1 MNITVKFFALG
12 RELIGKSALT
22 LDVEEGTSV
31 EHVLTR
37 LQAEHPNFAKLPSF
51 VTAVNTRYADKTIV
65 LKNNDELAI
74 IPPVSGG

>member
-12 RELIGKSALT
+12 RELVGASAVTLT
-22 LDVEEGTSV
+22 LEEGASV
-31 EHVLTR
+31 EDVLTR

-51 VTAVNTRYADKTIV
+51 LTAVNTRYTERTMI
-65 LKNNDELAI
+65 LSNNDELAI

>member
-12 RELIGKSALT
+12 RELVGKSALI
-22 LDVEEGTSV
+22 LSLEDGASVEEAI
-31 EHVLTR
+31 TR

-51 VTAVNTRYADKTIV
+51 LTAVNTRYAERTMI
-65 LKNNDELAI
+65 LNNNDELAI